1 MLICKEKLI
10 EDLEA
15 WQNRLGI
22 SPAEEAAKVL
32 VKAFIDKV
40 DTQPAADGK
49 DINVTS
55 KWIPVS
61 ERLPEN
67 EDEVHVTLTHTYDSI
82 YRYRSIARYIK
93 FDDGECHWCD
103 NKYGYLE
110 CDKYSDGRG
119 GNSSYKV
126 IAWQP
131 LPEAYDMR
139 KG

>member
-61 ERLPEN
+61 ERLPEPHEKVVIYYKN
-67 EDEVHVTLTHTYDSI
+67 KTRSGMTIGYISI
-82 YRYRSIARYIK
+82 YDYEWHSV
-93 FDDGECHWCD
+93 
-103 NKYGYLE
+103 
-110 CDKYSDGRG
+110 SGRG
-119 GNSSYKV
+119 RILKTV
-126 IAWQP
+126 KAWCP
-131 LPEAYDMR
+131 LTELCIE
-139 KG
+139 GE

>member
-1 MLICKEKLI
+1 MISRKKLL
-10 EDLEA
+10 EELEA
-15 WQNRLGI
+15 WKERLGVS
-22 SPAEEAAKVL
+22 SPEVAAKIMI
-32 VKAFIDKV
+32 KAFIDKV
-40 DTQPAADGK
+40 NAQPEEDVT
-49 DINVTS
+49 DINVGN

-67 EDEVHVTLTHTYDSI
+67 ADEVHVTLTHTYDSI
-82 YRYRSIARYIK
+82 YRYRSIARHIK

-110 CDKYSDGRG
+110 WDKYSDGRG

-131 LPEAYDMR
+131 LSEPY
-139 KG
+139 KGE